1 VNSIGGFLLGE
12 AGNATPEDL
21 RIIVDVSPG
30 AALWLSQAVEPYM
43 RQRGSGAIVHV
54 PARSGTDPTAGMA
67 AYSLSNAAPSHL
79 VRILDLELR
88 PHGIRV
94 TAVASQLLD
103 TSRNRTVFPAEV
115 LARCPAG
122 SGREHHRL
130 PRQQPRRTPSA
141 VRSCQP
147 TAPGPAASH
156 PAIFPCIRFVL
167 GGNNDVIYEPPL
179 VPRPRRGARRR
190 PRGRFAGRG
199 GPHRP
204 GICRRPARLR
214 ADPPSALG
222 PAVNEQGYFVGRVE
236 KNLYWV
242 TDSAYQAA
250 FLTTRDGV
258 VLFDAPPSIG
268 HNLQRAIDQTAAE
281 NGVSNKV
288 THLVYSHHHADH
300 IGGSSLFGKHVVRIG
315 QVQAKQLLASEN
327 DPARPV
333 PDVTFETKHT
343 LNVGGERVNLAWH
356 GTNHTPDN
364 SYIHFPDHDTLML
377 VDIFLPRWV
386 PFDSFNLNEDVPG
399 SIAAPDTAMAY
410 PWKYFIGGHMG
421 RLGTRTDMVL
431 YRQYVNDII
440 NGVKK
445 ALATVDPTP
454 YFAKYGNNVWAA
466 SQQYLA
472 AVVAY
477 ASGPVI
483 KKYLGVLAAAD
494 VYTASTTFAILESV
508 RLDLGVGS
516 QVHA

>member
-1 VNSIGGFLLGE
+1 MASSS
-12 AGNATPEDL
+12 P
-21 RIIVDVSPG
+21 RVDS
-30 AALWLSQAVEPYM
+30 A
-43 RQRGSGAIVHV
+43 
-54 PARSGTDPTAGMA
+54 PTAGMA
-67 AYSLSNAAPSHL
+67 TYGVSKAAL
-79 VRILDLELR
+79 VDLTPVLDLELC
-88 PHGIRV
+88 PLGIWV
-94 TAVASQLLD
+94 NAVAPQFIDTPKTRPYLPPDLLTHAVSPEVIA
-103 TSRNRTVFPAEV
+103 TSSSTSSVTPQRRSA
-115 LARCPAG
+115 AR
-122 SGREHHRL
+122 SYR
-130 PRQQPRRTPSA
+130 
-141 VRSCQP
+141 P
-147 TAPGPAASH
+147 TAPENTLLAARLERTTMSSTSTNRRSFLARGAVLASV
-156 PAIFPCIRFVL
+156 PAIAALAGGVL
-167 GGNNDVIYEPPL
+167 AEP
-179 VPRPRRGARRR
+179 AS
-190 PRGRFAGRG
+190 
-199 GPHRP
+199 
-204 GICRRPARLR
+204 
-214 ADPPSALG
+214 ADDTLPDYAPIPPSALG
-222 PAVNEQGYFVGRVE
+222 PAVNAQGYFVGRVE

-242 TDSAYQAA
+242 TDGAYQAA

-268 HNLQRAIDQTAAE
+268 HNLQRAIDQIAAE

-300 IGGSSLFGKHVVRIG
+300 IGGSSLFGTDLVRIG

-399 SIAAPDTAMAY
+399 SMAAPDTAMAY
-410 PWKYFIGGHMG
+410 PWKHFIGGHMG
-421 RLGTRTDMVL
+421 RLGTRADMVL
-431 YRQYVNDII
+431 YQQYVNDII
-440 NGVKK
+440 DGVKK

-494 VYTASTTFAILESV
+494 VYTASTTFAILESI
-508 RLDLGVGS
+508 RLDLGFGS
-516 QVHA
+516 QVHP